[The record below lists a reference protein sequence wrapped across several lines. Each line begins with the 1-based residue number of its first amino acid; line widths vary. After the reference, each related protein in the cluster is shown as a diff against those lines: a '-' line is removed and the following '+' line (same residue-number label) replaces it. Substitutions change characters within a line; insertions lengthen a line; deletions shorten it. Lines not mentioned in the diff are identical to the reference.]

1 MAQFLQDTDAIIAAF
16 YQRDATRTTL
26 AAFNQIAQAYKAV
39 PGRKTLI
46 WASGGFPFMIDDPQ
60 SFGRMGMDMAE
71 EYEKTWRTLI
81 SANVAVYPIDAQGLV
96 NDTFS
101 AENQSIT
108 LGSATGSS
116 GGPPT
121 RGRYSSPI
129 RYDRHME
136 QQETMRSVASAT
148 GGKACVDSNGLQKCF
163 EDAVDDSRTYYM
175 LGFYLQDENR
185 KPGWHKLKVKVDQS
199 GAHIRARE
207 GFYIPSPADEKPS
220 ARLKQLNEA
229 VMSPIAYTGVRLRVR
244 AMDDTQAG
252 GVQVVQSGK
261 QSPKRIASFLLT
273 MPADNFVLDSA
284 APNSLDLEVVGVA
297 FDSKSG
303 KAVNQSGHSISVK
316 LNTDR
321 LDSFKKTGLRIREV
335 IDLAPGKY
343 EVKFAV
349 RDNSTGEV
357 GTVFLPY
364 VMK

>member
-1 MAQFLQDTDAIIAAF
+1 MQDTDAIIAAF
-16 YQRDATRTTL
+16 YQHDATRTTL

-46 WASGGFPFMIDDPQ
+46 WATGGFPFMIDDPQ
-60 SFGRMGMDMAE
+60 SFGRMGTDMVE

-81 SANVAVYPIDAQGLV
+81 SANVAVYPIDAQGLI

-121 RGRYSSPI
+121 RGRYTSPI

-175 LGFYLQDENR
+175 LGFYLEGEDQ
-185 KPGWHKLKVKVDQS
+185 KPGWHKIKVKVDQS
-199 GAHIRARE
+199 GAHVRARE
-207 GFYIPSPADEKPS
+207 GFYISSPADEKPA
-220 ARLKQLNEA
+220 ARLKQLGEA
-229 VMSPIAYTGVRLRVR
+229 VMSPIAYTGVRLQAR
-244 AMDDTQAG
+244 ALDATQVG
-252 GVQVVQSGK
+252 GAQVVQTGK
-261 QSPKRIASFLLT
+261 QSTKRVASFLITL
-273 MPADNFVLDSA
+273 PADNFVLDKA
-284 APNSLDLEVVGVA
+284 APSSIDLEVVGVA
-297 FDSKSG
+297 FDGKTG
-303 KAVNQSGHSISVK
+303 KAAQQTGHSISAK
-316 LNTDR
+316 LNPDR
-321 LDSFKKTGLRIREV
+321 LDAFKKTGLRIREE
-335 IDLAPGKY
+335 IELAPGKY
-343 EVKFAV
+343 EMKFAV
-349 RDNSTGEV
+349 RDNSTGQT